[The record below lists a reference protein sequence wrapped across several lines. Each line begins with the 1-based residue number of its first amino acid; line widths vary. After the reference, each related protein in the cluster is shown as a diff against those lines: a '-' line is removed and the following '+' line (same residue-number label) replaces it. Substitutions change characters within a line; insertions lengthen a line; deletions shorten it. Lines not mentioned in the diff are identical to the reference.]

1 MPRLITNTNIPR
13 KICIVR
19 VNCVNGL
26 GLRLIS
32 SLITANIANEFC
44 RDIYVLPGRLD
55 DLQSQGC
62 LKLINGSAGMIPVN
76 LEELLEQLGAIP
88 PLDTE
93 PPQQLSL
100 LEPTPTPQ
108 LPTPELE
115 PQLATVLATVTTE
128 PTPFDSIVEQAGF
141 DTATV
146 SSSLL
151 QLELLGLVTQLPGMQ
166 YQRH

>member
-1 MPRLITNTNIPR
+1 
-13 KICIVR
+13 
-19 VNCVNGL
+19 
-26 GLRLIS
+26 
-32 SLITANIANEFC
+32 
-44 RDIYVLPGRLD
+44 
-55 DLQSQGC
+55 
-62 LKLINGSAGMIPVN
+62 VN

-88 PLDTE
+88 PLDIE

-108 LPTPELE
+108 PQPPTPQLE
-115 PQLATVLATVTTE
+115 PQLAAVLATVTTE
-128 PTPFDSIVEQAGF
+128 PTPFDSIVEQAGL

-151 QLELLGLVTQLPGMQ
+151 QLELLGLVTQLPGMR